1 MARVTISLPDA
12 LLGKLDELAEGEG
25 ISRSELVR
33 EASAHY
39 VVHRGEEAVALVRRK
54 AIEDG
59 IQWLE
64 KISVEPAIDDRPS
77 IEILRDLRD
86 TDGTFRHFDP
96 ANSAKDSDIP

>member
-1 MARVTISLPDA
+1 MARVTVSLPDA
-12 LLGKLDELAEGEG
+12 LLVKLDELAEGEG

-39 VVHRGEEAVALVRRK
+39 VVHRSEKAEAHTRRE
-54 AIEDG
+54 AISDG
-59 IQWLE
+59 LQWLQE
-64 KISVEPAIDDRPS
+64 ISTEPAIDDRPS

-96 ANSAKDSDIP
+96 ADSAKDSDIP